1 MNSVEFRESRARGA
15 SDRLP
20 SLSRAPRALR
30 HRPRAIRRRQRYRGH
45 AGASRLGASRQVPAH
60 AAQSPRIVHA
70 PTRLREMV
78 AAGRFID
85 VGRRRRQRPCRHS
98 HTTTRIGLEV
108 DSPERMRQ
116 ERARFSNRRSETRRP
131 LPHSGDENRLERFR
145 WLRFLERCSRK
156 WAGNTNH
163 ALMSK
168 SLHPRSESASP
179 EVPKPTP

>member
-116 ERARFSNRRSETRRP
+116 EQARFSNRKSETRRP
-131 LPHSGDENRLERFR
+131 LPHSGDENRLERFH

-156 WAGNTNH
+156 WAGNTKH